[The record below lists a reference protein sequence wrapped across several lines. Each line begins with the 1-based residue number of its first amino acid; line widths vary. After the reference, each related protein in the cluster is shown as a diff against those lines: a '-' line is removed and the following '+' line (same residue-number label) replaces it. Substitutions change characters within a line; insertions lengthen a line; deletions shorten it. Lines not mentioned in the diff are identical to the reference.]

1 MQTTAQLSQVSSKGL
16 VRIIPKQQSK
26 NTFLLKKSI
35 LLLWCAWAVPSWST
49 RRHCGSREANR
60 QAPRSLARRWLGSR
74 YPLLRSL
81 ALALSLWEVASSHVL
96 AALVPAALRISPGRR
111 EACESL
117 VGEKESLRC
126 ELMPTTDW
134 TAGIIRLE
142 RWWILHTLP
151 CKAREKRQVRDGTFF
166 LC

>member
-1 MQTTAQLSQVSSKGL
+1 MQTTAQPSQVSSKGL

-60 QAPRSLARRWLGSR
+60 QAPRSLARRRLGSR

-96 AALVPAALRISPGRR
+96 AVLARRCSAYLQGGEKHVKAWWARRNRFAAWLTPTRRVLESPG
-111 EACESL
+111 CE
-117 VGEKESLRC
+117 RC
-126 ELMPTTDW
+126 GFSTRYPVST
-134 TAGIIRLE
+134 
-142 RWWILHTLP
+142 
-151 CKAREKRQVRDGTFF
+151 
-166 LC
+166 